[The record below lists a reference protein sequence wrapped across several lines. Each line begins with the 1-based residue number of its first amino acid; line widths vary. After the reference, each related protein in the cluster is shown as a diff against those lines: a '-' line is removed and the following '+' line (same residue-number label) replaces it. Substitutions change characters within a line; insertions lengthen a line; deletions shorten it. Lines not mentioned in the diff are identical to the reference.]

1 MKIQKLNE
9 WSEEE
14 QNDILK
20 AQDEAEAQAEK
31 EQEEKD
37 RQNSSKSVLEYIKKN
52 LKDKKYDDDYNLLI
66 NDVEQLVNRWQQG
79 K

>member
-20 AQDEAEAQAEK
+20 AQDEAEAQAQK

-37 RQNSSKSVLEYIKKN
+37 RQNSSKSVLDYIKKN

-66 NDVEQLVNRWQQG
+66 NDVEQLVTRWQ
-79 K
+79 

>member
-66 NDVEQLVNRWQQG
+66 NDVEQLVNRWQ
-79 K
+79 